1 MSKQLHVRSPCV
13 IVLLSFAGQF
23 PQELQVSPQPQQR
36 PVSAGAAEHLLPP
49 AAQPAEGPTAAA
61 AGEADD
67 EFDYSAE
74 LEAAASSPTAA
85 VANAALPDASSSP
98 QQSPRSPLTP
108 APIPVDDSSAHITEY
123 LGAVCCE
130 LLLTLPAGKL
140 PERIQPLQELLSL
153 ELYLAVEKGNPAW
166 LELPDESHIFHKA
179 LYDALNQALQQLYA
193 EMGRVLPGPGEVRG
207 VAVRSGP
214 RGT

>member
-1 MSKQLHVRSPCV
+1 
-13 IVLLSFAGQF
+13 VLLSFAGQF

-61 AGEADD
+61 AAAGEADD

-85 VANAALPDASSSP
+85 VVDTAAPDVGSSSP

-123 LGAVCCE
+123 LGAVCRE
-130 LLLTLPAGKL
+130 LLLTLPGGKL

-207 VAVRSGP
+207 VALHSRSCATQKP
-214 RGT
+214 CC